1 MYSFEKQLKQG
12 KKHEMFLDDYFRDRF
27 EIEEASMDEER
38 LGIDRYFIDR
48 RNGRRYAI
56 QYKADKTAARTGNA
70 FVETVSVDSNNTP
83 GWAHTCTADFIIY
96 YVVGCGPAYVIRPDE
111 IRERLSHWQRAYRE
125 RRIPNDGYHTVGLLV
140 PLDEFERVAYTI
152 CDI

>member
-1 MYSFEKQLKQG
+1 MYSFDKQLRRG
-12 KKHEMFLDDYFRDRF
+12 KKHERFLDRYFRKRF
-27 EIEEASMDEER
+27 KIEEASMDEER
-38 LGIDRYFIDR
+38 LGIDRYFTDR

-83 GWAHTCTADFIIY
+83 GWAYTCTADFIIY

-111 IRERLSHWQRAYRE
+111 IRKRLPHWQRTFQE

-140 PLDEFERVAYTI
+140 PLDEFERIAYAT